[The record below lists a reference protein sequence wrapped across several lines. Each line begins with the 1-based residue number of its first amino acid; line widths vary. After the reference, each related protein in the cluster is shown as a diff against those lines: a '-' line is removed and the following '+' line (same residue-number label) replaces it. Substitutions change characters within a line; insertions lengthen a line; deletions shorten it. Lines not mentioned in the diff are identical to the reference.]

1 MAAAQKDW
9 CHTVLHALKISPQ
22 TVKSKMDVTT
32 QRSLSF
38 PISLPASSSGVQSTT
53 MTTKKQ
59 SMYQTERR
67 ISTPIPRT
75 EEAQQSTVGDLEGG
89 DVQGSRPER
98 GESREN
104 RERIERVWVSEGE
117 MSRCQD
123 LED

>member
-38 PISLPASSSGVQSTT
+38 PISLPASASGVQSTT

-104 RERIERVWVSEGE
+104 RESLG
-117 MSRCQD
+117 Q
-123 LED
+123 